1 MNKTLAFLRL
11 VIQNKWHTN
20 CILGSV
26 DELPHAL
33 VPLPENLPRV
43 FDEER
48 NPLFSSDIPERSSRL
63 TFFTL
68 QGIINTFEGG
78 IVMTNFAQSVAPYI
92 LYTCSIVL
100 LPLGINRFRAGS
112 PVKGFL
118 DFVGAGVIAVMAWS
132 LANP

>member
-1 MNKTLAFLRL
+1 MNFPTHWFRFPKT
-11 VIQNKWHTN
+11 
-20 CILGSV
+20 CPG
-26 DELPHAL
+26 
-33 VPLPENLPRV
+33 
-43 FDEER
+43 
-48 NPLFSSDIPERSSRL
+48 FSTRSGTPFFSDIPERSSRL

-112 PVKGFL
+112 PVKGVL